1 MVRNQ
6 PGLVQTDHVPRHL
19 PVRGGSKQTGW
30 TGPMLEPR
38 IRLAFNF
45 TRHHQTSLAF
55 NFTRHHQT
63 SLAAVVPELHTHP
76 VAWCDAGAM
85 LIRC

>member
-45 TRHHQTSLAF
+45 TRHHQTSLA
-55 NFTRHHQT
+55 
-63 SLAAVVPELHTHP
+63 AVVPELHTHP